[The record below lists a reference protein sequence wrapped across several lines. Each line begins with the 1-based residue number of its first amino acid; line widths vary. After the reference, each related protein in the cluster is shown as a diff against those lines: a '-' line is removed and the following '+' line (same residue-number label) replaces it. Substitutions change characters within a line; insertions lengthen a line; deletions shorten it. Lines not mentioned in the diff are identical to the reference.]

1 MSTPGVVCLLVLIYS
16 SGTTT
21 YTCARCCTI
30 GNAKGHHVVSSMP
43 SYRSQHGGDVLGHI
57 FRLCPSYRSSTA
69 HHIVA
74 KPQGADEMA
83 GGPWRDKLQSLFVC
97 AFG

>member
-43 SYRSQHGGDVLGHI
+43 SYRSQHGDVLGHI

-74 KPQGADEMA
+74 KPQGADELA